1 MFQDLLVQLHD
12 LVSGLEPWQQVLALV
27 PAGAVPFIESY
38 LGSFLGTTLGIHPA
52 LAIPAAVLGN
62 LVATFVVIALAG
74 RTRDAIAQGRRKH
87 GGRSVEEPSPSRFR
101 AKVAAAMEKYGVPGV
116 CLLGPFVVASQISGP
131 ALIALG
137 AARGR
142 VYLWMG
148 VSIVLW
154 GIAFGA
160 FGGLFLAA
168 IG

>member
-74 RTRDAIAQGRRKH
+74 RTRDAIAQGRRMR
-87 GGRSVEEPSPSRFR
+87 GGRSAEEPSPSRFR
-101 AKVAAAMEKYGVPGV
+101 TKVAAAMEKYGVPGV

-137 AARGR
+137 AERGR

-154 GIAFGA
+154 GIVFGA

>member
-1 MFQDLLVQLHD
+1 M
-12 LVSGLEPWQQVLALV
+12 
-27 PAGAVPFIESY
+27 
-38 LGSFLGTTLGIHPA
+38 
-52 LAIPAAVLGN
+52 
-62 LVATFVVIALAG
+62 ATFVVIALAG
-74 RTRDAIAQGRRKH
+74 RTRDAIAQGRRGR
-87 GGRSVEEPSPSRFR
+87 GGRSAEEPSPSRFR

-137 AARGR
+137 AERGR